1 VKPQTQ
7 DSGKVVTPVSETVN
21 AGPSR
26 GEEQPA
32 APAKLPLLPL
42 RDIVVFPHMVVP
54 LFVGREK
61 SIAAI
66 ENAMAADKQIVLAT
80 QRRSSIDDPQPDDL
94 YGVGVRAEIL
104 QVLKLPDNT
113 VKILVE
119 GVARV
124 RLAAVELV
132 GTHLAASPEPI
143 EAGPAP
149 AGRETEALRRSVNE
163 QFEKYVKLSRK
174 IPPELLVTVAGI
186 LEPDKLADTV
196 SANLLVKNHDKQ
208 ALLETVGTEERLE
221 QLLRILGSEIEIMLV
236 ERKIHSKVK
245 KQMEKTQKE
254 YYLVE
259 QMKAIQKELGKK
271 DEFKSEIEELRARVK
286 AAKMSDEATE
296 KATRELKKIEM
307 MPPLSAEATVVRNY
321 LDWLVSLPWSVR
333 TKDKLDVRGAAKIL
347 DEDHTGLEKVK

>member
-1 VKPQTQ
+1 VQQPDQVK
-7 DSGKVVTPVSETVN
+7 GGAFVNEPVQ
-21 AGPSR
+21 PST
-26 GEEQPA
+26 
-32 APAKLPLLPL
+32 APATLPLLPL

-66 ENAMAADKQIVLAT
+66 EQAMAADKQIVLVT
-80 QRRSSIDDPQPDDL
+80 QRRAAIDDPQPEDL

-119 GVARV
+119 GLGRV
-124 RLAAVELV
+124 RLSGVALA
-132 GTHLAASPEPI
+132 GTHLSAVAEAV

-149 AGRETEALRRSVNE
+149 PVREVEALRRSVNE

-174 IPPELLVTVAGI
+174 IPAELVATVAGI
-186 LEPDKLADTV
+186 ADPDKLADTV
-196 SANLLVKNHDKQ
+196 SANLLVKNQDKQ
-208 ALLETVGTEERLE
+208 ALLETAGTGERLE
-221 QLLRILGSEIEIMLV
+221 LLLRLLASEIEILLV
-236 ERKIHSKVK
+236 ERKIHGKVK

-286 AAKMSDEATE
+286 AAKMSDEAAE
-296 KATRELKKIEM
+296 KAARELKKIEM

-321 LDWLVSLPWSVR
+321 LD
-333 TKDKLDVRGAAKIL
+333 
-347 DEDHTGLEKVK
+347 